1 VFGEKSLEIAVNLN
15 VDGIKIH
22 ATDFYNT
29 KLVRA
34 AIKAMPKIFISM
46 GGISIIELEQFLEYH
61 CISAGPQVC
70 LMYGF
75 QAEPTPIEA
84 NNLLR
89 IGEIK
94 KRFNGF
100 QIGFMDHSDGSTD
113 DSQSLALL
121 ALPFKIG
128 YIEKHMTLDRILEL
142 EDYPS
147 ALSPK
152 DLQTFINR
160 VRRLEKALGT
170 SNLELSEAEQT
181 YRKKVLKVVVARK
194 MLKKGDRILEG
205 DISLKRV
212 SIPGLIPVYRKEEVV
227 GKVLKTD
234 VQKHQQLTMEDII

>member
-1 VFGEKSLEIAVNLN
+1 MSVEIIAEIAQGYEGNITQARLLSRGAVRAGADAVKYQCVYADELATPDYQHYKLFKDLEMPIKAWQDVAEIIKSAGKQFYFDVFGEKSLELAVNLK

-29 KLVRA
+29 DLVRA
-34 AIKAMPKIFISM
+34 AIKAMPKIFISL
-46 GGISIIELEQFLEYH
+46 GGISIEELEQFLKYH
-61 CISAGPQVC
+61 SISPGPQVC

-100 QIGFMDHSDGSTD
+100 PIGFMDHSDGSTD
-113 DSQSLALL
+113 DSQTLALL
-121 ALPFKIG
+121 ALPFKID

-147 ALSPK
+147 ALVP
-152 DLQTFINR
+152 
-160 VRRLEKALGT
+160 
-170 SNLELSEAEQT
+170 
-181 YRKKVLKVVVARK
+181 RKICRH
-194 MLKKGDRILEG
+194 
-205 DISLKRV
+205 S
-212 SIPGLIPVYRKEEVV
+212 
-227 GKVLKTD
+227 
-234 VQKHQQLTMEDII
+234 